1 MDEGYGGGIDGYTA
15 NMRITSKIGRPML
28 AATFVAAGADSLQH
42 PEQKAS
48 AAMDVTSR
56 IAGPLGLPDDPVTLV
71 RWNAGV
77 QVVAGSLLATG
88 TLPRLAALA
97 LAGSLVP
104 TTLAAHRFWEIQDD
118 KQRAVQ
124 RIHFLKNLAMLGG
137 LVLAAGA
144 RD

>member
-1 MDEGYGGGIDGYTA
+1 MDAGYGDARGGYTA

-28 AATFVAAGADSLQH
+28 AAMFVVGGADSLQH
-42 PEQKAS
+42 PEQKA
-48 AAMDVTSR
+48 ATAMNVTSR

-77 QVVAGSLLATG
+77 QVVGGAMLATG

-104 TTLAAHRFWEIQDD
+104 TTLAAHRFWDIDD
-118 KQRAVQ
+118 PKQRTVQ
-124 RIHFLKNLAMLGG
+124 RIQFLKNLAMLGG
-137 LVLAAGA
+137 LVLAVGA